1 MSWSASTW
9 PDPLATPS
17 VAQTFPPR
25 DPAAEIAAAGPGV
38 EEAPPRVLVVDDDQ
52 GFREMLR
59 DFLIDDGFE
68 VVGEA
73 GDGEEAV
80 SLTEQL
86 LPEVVLMDLRMPR
99 MDGIEAT
106 RVIKAARPTIQ
117 VIILSAYEDPGLKR
131 GAEEVGVYCYLIK
144 GCPPSI
150 IRDML
155 RFARDFKTGLDDQ
168 TVRPPSPATTD
179 AG

>member
-9 PDPLATPS
+9 PDSLGAG
-17 VAQTFPPR
+17 AAAHTFPPP
-25 DPAAEIAAAGPGV
+25 DPAAGPSDDQPGID
-38 EEAPPRVLVVDDDQ
+38 EAPPRVLVVDDDQ

-80 SLTEQL
+80 TLTEQL

-155 RFARDFKTGLDDQ
+155 RFARDFKTGLDEQ
-168 TVRPPSPATTD
+168 TVRPSSPATTD